1 LWLIFLRLILLY
13 VIVLVND
20 YTSKLILS
28 CNLLWVMSTA
38 IETLN
43 LQKNYGA
50 GQLSVQALRN
60 VNVKFNCG
68 EFTAVLGSSGS
79 GKTTLLNILG
89 TLDKPT
95 SGKVIVDGKDLSSLN
110 EKATVE
116 LRRRKIG
123 FIFQFY
129 NLMPVLTAFENIE
142 LPMIISGTPKKE
154 AQNRAKELLAAVGLS
169 DRASHRPDE
178 LSGGQQQRVA
188 VARALANKP
197 ALILADEPTGDL
209 DSATGVQ
216 VMGLLLKL
224 SKEQGTTVLVAT
236 HDVSVL
242 KVADRALRMK
252 DGQVISDEKLR

>member
-1 LWLIFLRLILLY
+1 
-13 VIVLVND
+13 
-20 YTSKLILS
+20 
-28 CNLLWVMSTA
+28 MSAT
-38 IETLN
+38 IETIS
-43 LQKNYGA
+43 LQKHYGT
-50 GQLSVQALRN
+50 GQLSVHALRN
-60 VNVKFNCG
+60 INVKFIGG
-68 EFTAVLGSSGS
+68 EFTAVLGASGS
-79 GKTTLLNILG
+79 GKTTLLNIIG

-95 SGKVIVDGKDLSSLN
+95 GGTVLLDGKDLSSLN
-110 EKATVE
+110 EKDTVM

-142 LPMIISGTPKKE
+142 LPMIISGVPKKE
-154 AQNRAKELLAAVGLS
+154 AQTRAKELLAAVGLS

-178 LSGGQQQRVA
+178 LSGGQQQRIA

-209 DSATGVQ
+209 DSATGAQ

-242 KVADRALRMK
+242 KIADRALRMK

>member
-1 LWLIFLRLILLY
+1 
-13 VIVLVND
+13 
-20 YTSKLILS
+20 
-28 CNLLWVMSTA
+28 MSTA

-50 GQLSVQALRN
+50 GQLSVQALRD
-60 VNVKFNCG
+60 VNVKFIGG
-68 EFTAVLGSSGS
+68 EFTAVLGASGS

-95 SGKVIVDGKDLSSLN
+95 SGKVIIDGKDLSSLN
-110 EKATVE
+110 EKTTVE

-154 AQNRAKELLAAVGLS
+154 AQTRAKELLAAVGLS

-178 LSGGQQQRVA
+178 LSGGQQQRVD

-242 KVADRALRMK
+242 KVADRALQMK

>member
-1 LWLIFLRLILLY
+1 
-13 VIVLVND
+13 
-20 YTSKLILS
+20 
-28 CNLLWVMSTA
+28 MSTA
-38 IETLN
+38 VETLN
-43 LQKNYGA
+43 LQKNYGT
-50 GQLSVQALRN
+50 GQLSIQALRN
-60 VNVKFNCG
+60 VNVKFNSG

-110 EKATVE
+110 EKGTVE

-142 LPMIISGTPKKE
+142 LPMIISGVPKKQ
-154 AQNRAKELLAAVGLS
+154 AQSRAKELLAAVGLS
-169 DRASHRPDE
+169 DRAGHRPDE

-197 ALILADEPTGDL
+197 SLILADEPTGDL
-209 DSATGVQ
+209 DSATGAQ
-216 VMGLLLKL
+216 IMGLLLKL
-224 SKEQGTTVLVAT
+224 SKEQGTTVLAAT
-236 HDVSVL
+236 HDSSIL
-242 KVADRALRMK
+242 NLADRALRMK